1 MIEAVGLRDLR
12 FGEPIDTYGGAPG
25 EGNARTFGVQ
35 GYAFTATKPGE

>member
-1 MIEAVGLRDLR
+1 MEAVGLTDLT

-35 GYAFTATKPGE
+35 GHAFTAIKPGT